1 MMCAIPSLE
10 PLGGTSAGHPI
21 NISGGSGDSRYRGG
35 TNVPDWCPGV
45 EMATCGPCGRT
56 FASVDEMSAHMK
68 RNPLCAKL
76 HFAPLTGGAAPSTGP
91 APEGVEL
98 TEFADF
104 ADASGAAQVMY
115 DVSGL
120 VADLTKYPD
129 PVFCQSCGKCFSVER
144 SLARHLERFPACA
157 NRILNGAGLAAQ
169 AAPAVTLPPLNE
181 WVDELL
187 LSATARVL
195 DSGVECKWCQREYAT
210 RSALHKHLKSA
221 TACNASA
228 TEAFKQKV
236 AGALPAAGAPVR

>member
-1 MMCAIPSLE
+1 
-10 PLGGTSAGHPI
+10 
-21 NISGGSGDSRYRGG
+21 
-35 TNVPDWCPGV
+35 
-45 EMATCGPCGRT
+45 MATCGPCGRV
-56 FASVDEMSAHMK
+56 FGSLDEMTAHMK

-76 HFAPLTGGAAPSTGP
+76 TFSPLTGGVPASTGA

-98 TEFADF
+98 AEYAAFP
-104 ADASGAAQVMY
+104 DASGGAVPTTMY

-120 VADLTKYPD
+120 VTDLTKYPD

-157 NRILNGAGLAAQ
+157 NRVLNGAGLAAQ
-169 AAPAVTLPPLNE
+169 AAPQVTLPPLNE

-187 LSATARVL
+187 LTATARTL
-195 DSGVECKWCQREYAT
+195 DTGVECKWCQREYST

-236 AGALPAAGAPVR
+236 AGT